1 MVESVIGSGVTW
13 GDWSEKWRKH
23 DMSVT
28 IGDLS
33 QSCTSPL
40 EALVAG
46 KFAAKIPL
54 RFAFKRIGISATQE
68 QQQMPA
74 YVHARVCE
82 KTRNAWS

>member
-1 MVESVIGSGVTW
+1 
-13 GDWSEKWRKH
+13 
-23 DMSVT
+23 MSVT

-33 QSCTSPL
+33 QSYTSPL

-82 KTRNAWS
+82 KTRNAWSWGGITTVIRKAAYNYHPVELI